1 MKQIAEQVFVET
13 GREELID
20 IAMEL
25 ERVTANDQYFV
36 NSKLYPNMNF
46 YSGIIFKAI
55 GFPNEFFTVLITLP
69 RFAGW
74 MSHWNEFVEDP
85 DNKIVRPRQI
95 YTGERGRNYI
105 YILDRLPE
113 ELCDYKVKDYHGSAQ
128 INLPTIY
135 SCGDSSSRI
144 SMTQTDKS
152 FDYDRRL
159 MIQRKQSKM
168 SSNVASNEK
177 DGQMQYC
184 KTKKSQFI
192 VNVDNEI
199 SS

>member
-85 DNKIVRPRQI
+85 DNKI
-95 YTGERGRNYI
+95 
-105 YILDRLPE
+105 L
-113 ELCDYKVKDYHGSAQ
+113 
-128 INLPTIY
+128 
-135 SCGDSSSRI
+135 SR
-144 SMTQTDKS
+144 
-152 FDYDRRL
+152 R
-159 MIQRKQSKM
+159 
-168 SSNVASNEK
+168 A
-177 DGQMQYC
+177 
-184 KTKKSQFI
+184 
-192 VNVDNEI
+192 
-199 SS
+199 